1 LCLLFLALFSALNF
15 DVIIVLCPYFAGV
28 ATQFLY
34 LWASKGAVL
43 PFPCSI
49 TYQTWPLLVLGK
61 AVLALYNHLNKQ
73 VVEKLRFHTCN
84 IFGIHFWTQ
93 LLWSA
98 WLLYVEL
105 RLNYCVCDYR
115 TVLSCRPIVQLPSSN
130 DLRRCRQSS
139 ARITQPTYQ
148 KKRRKVCV
156 VSLKIF
162 LALVLWRNC
171 CGMRNHL
178 MQELRLNSYR
188 CEYQRVQKNTL
199 CPMIWTKH

>member
-1 LCLLFLALFSALNF
+1 MCYALILWGLRLNSCTCERRRVQYCHFLVQSPARHDLCWFWAKQCS
-15 DVIIVLCPYFAGV
+15 
-28 ATQFLY
+28 LY
-34 LWASKGAVL
+34 TTIL
-43 PFPCSI
+43 
-49 TYQTWPLLVLGK
+49 T
-61 AVLALYNHLNKQ
+61 NKWLK
-73 VVEKLRFHTCN
+73 KLRFHTCN

-162 LALVLWRNC
+162 LALVL
-171 CGMRNHL
+171 
-178 MQELRLNSYR
+178 
-188 CEYQRVQKNTL
+188 
-199 CPMIWTKH
+199 

>member
-1 LCLLFLALFSALNF
+1 MEIFSAHNF
-15 DVIIVLCPYFAGV
+15 GRNYCGMPGHIV
-28 ATQFLY
+28 
-34 LWASKGAVL
+34 W
-43 PFPCSI
+43 
-49 TYQTWPLLVLGK
+49 
-61 AVLALYNHLNKQ
+61 
-73 VVEKLRFHTCN
+73 
-84 IFGIHFWTQ
+84 
-93 LLWSA
+93 
-98 WLLYVEL
+98 EL
-105 RLNYCVCDYR
+105 RLNYCTCERCKVQYCHVLVQLPVRHDLCWFWAKHCSHYTTNLTKQMAEKPR
-115 TVLSCRPIVQLPSSN
+115 FYSWNIFGTRFSTQLLWYAWSLYVGLRLNSCLCAYQTVLSCHPIVQLPSRN
-130 DLRRCRQSS
+130 DLRWCRQSI